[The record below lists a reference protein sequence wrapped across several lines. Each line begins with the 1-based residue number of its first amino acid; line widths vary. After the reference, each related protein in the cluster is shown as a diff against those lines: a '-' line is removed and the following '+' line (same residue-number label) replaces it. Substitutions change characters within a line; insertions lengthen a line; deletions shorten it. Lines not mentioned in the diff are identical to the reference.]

1 MPMFQSHPENV
12 TARVI
17 RRTSLEELA
26 DLLIAEL
33 AADIR
38 AHADAHGGDDAPS
51 GLFYAPEV
59 IAPNKAM
66 RRYLTMRFARNEGIA
81 AGIRFPSLMSLFPAD
96 RIDAGSI
103 GWRIYRILEPGSG
116 RAAFPSLERWIRGD
130 SKRCHDLAVQL
141 GRLYYQY
148 MLYRPDWLNAWER
161 NAVPDELRGVKD
173 ADWQGELWRRTAG
186 SDWKGHHFASEYAR
200 VIRGETGG
208 RRRKIRLF
216 GFSQPAPAVMECL
229 AWLSASEGADVA
241 LYQPVPSR
249 GKYFDETNLSCKAEL
264 KELVHLCGREEEDP
278 GRLEYLMSNL
288 FFQHN
293 PLIASFGMQSRVA
306 MTEAETLEFRG
317 ADDEEGPVESGD
329 DGRDTI
335 LHRLQRKIRADEP
348 GSAFPAKPLAGQDG
362 ACPSVQIR
370 SCYSAFREVEAA
382 HNFILHCIDEE
393 PSLSLNDI
401 FIMTPKPEA
410 FAPLV
415 DAVFNH
421 SEGGLLPVSIA
432 DRPRTDELQSYR
444 TFLDILSLFKGEF
457 TASEVLGI
465 LQDASI
471 QTHLGVSVD
480 DCREFRDAVM
490 RAGIRWGW
498 DAGEHGNESSG
509 GRAFPQ
515 NSWEAG
521 FDRML
526 LHYAMDLD
534 PAAPFPAE
542 NSGRSAD
549 GEAGEGAGNGTE
561 VGENGGG
568 RDDQMLFAVP
578 GYSGSRALTLGK
590 IALLIRRMHD
600 LARTMRARSATG
612 VPFRVW
618 KDTLIRAAEDFF
630 GAGSELSLL
639 LTDVLSSWGDVLS
652 RAQEC
657 PDAEAGPEESG
668 GTTGWETDDTP
679 LNSETVLA
687 HLGKQD
693 PDEGDSTRGFLRGS
707 ITFCGLRPMR
717 SIPAGVIVLL
727 GMDHRS
733 FPGEADAP
741 EFDLMQKKKRV
752 GDPDRREE
760 SRQLFLDVILAAR
773 EYLYISYVG
782 RDNHDR
788 KEYPPSVCV
797 DVLRS
802 YLEREFG
809 KNSFVDIQEP
819 LQAFSPALF
828 TPGCRNQ
835 SYSRNLLE
843 AARKIRSERTQEPVP
858 LFALSAIPQPPD
870 ESLMTLSP
878 DDLLRFLRNPA
889 EAFLRNRLDASVSVY
904 GETPPE
910 DSEPFGEETNF
921 DANEEL
927 FELYL
932 RTPSAR
938 REGLKRLSLARLKAD
953 GIVPLTQTPESWGT
967 WDKISSVGAF
977 FEAETAG
984 AERIPIPQMEKTFA
998 CGATLLLPEE
1008 NVFASG
1014 DGTRLQI
1021 IPALSGKLSA
1031 DLTLRGILKHLG
1043 ANLRGKTVT
1052 RILLM
1057 ERRQLKRFDA
1067 DAVSPEEAEA
1077 ALDRILNL
1085 YCEGMRRPL
1094 PFFPRTLYEMFRGGD
1109 YESAWNGS
1117 GILPGE
1123 VGKFGKFFGVELP
1136 PPGELEP
1143 LMGAVFGN
1151 DACLFRERSAAK

>member
-17 RRTSLEELA
+17 RRTGLEELA

-38 AHADAHGGDDAPS
+38 AHAVPRGGNDSPS

-103 GWRIYRILEPGSG
+103 GWRIYRILEPESE
-116 RAAFPSLERWIRGD
+116 RAAFPLLERWIHGD
-130 SKRCHDLAVQL
+130 AKRCHDLAVQL

-161 NAVPDELRGVKD
+161 NAVPDELRGEKD

-186 SDWKGHHFASEYAR
+186 SDWKGRHFAAKYAR
-200 VIRGETGG
+200 IIRGETDG

-229 AWLSASEGADVA
+229 AWLSAADGADVA
-241 LYQPVPSR
+241 LYQPVPSC

-264 KELVHLCGREEEDP
+264 KELVHLCGHAEEDP

-317 ADDEEGPVESGD
+317 SDDEGGFGEAADDD
-329 DGRDTI
+329 RDTI

-348 GSAFPAKPLAGQDG
+348 GSAVAAKPRAGQGD
-362 ACPSVQIR
+362 ACASVQIR

-382 HNFILHCIDEE
+382 HNFILHCIDED
-393 PSLSLNDI
+393 PSLTLNDI

-421 SEGGLLPVSIA
+421 SEGGILPVSIA
-432 DRPRTDELQSYR
+432 DRPQTDELQSYR

-457 TASEVLGI
+457 TASEALAI
-465 LQDASI
+465 LQDVSI
-471 QTHLGVSVD
+471 QAHLGVSAD
-480 DCREFRDAVM
+480 DCREFRDSAM

-498 DAGEHGNESSG
+498 DADEHKNEASG

-542 NSGRSAD
+542 VPGMNGDAAGEPGGNASGD
-549 GEAGEGAGNGTE
+549 GEP
-561 VGENGGG
+561 VGGPGD
-568 RDDQMLFAVP
+568 RTLFAVP
-578 GYSGSRALTLGK
+578 GYSGSRAVTLGK
-590 IALLIRRMHD
+590 IAVLVRRLHD
-600 LARTMRARSATG
+600 FARMMRTRSATG
-612 VPFRVW
+612 APFRVW
-618 KDTLIRAAEDFF
+618 KETLIRAAEDFF
-630 GAGSELSLL
+630 GAESELSLV
-639 LTDVLSSWGDVLS
+639 LTDVLSAWGDVLS
-652 RAQEC
+652 RAQER
-657 PDAEAGPEESG
+657 PDAEIGLEESG
-668 GTTGWETDDTP
+668 GAVGWETDDTP

-687 HLGKQD
+687 YLKNQGSD
-693 PDEGDSTRGFLRGS
+693 GGDSTRGFLRGS

-717 SIPAGVIVLL
+717 SIPAAAIVLL

-733 FPGEADAP
+733 FPGEDNAP
-741 EFDLMQKKKRV
+741 EFDLMRKKTRV

-773 EYLYISYVG
+773 DYLYISYVG

-802 YLEREFG
+802 YLEQEFG

-843 AARKIRSERTQEPVP
+843 SARKIRTDRAGEAVP
-858 LFALSAIPQPPD
+858 LFPLSGIAQTPD
-870 ESLMTLSP
+870 ESLMHISL

-889 EAFLRNRLDASVSVY
+889 EAYLRNRLDASVSVY

-910 DSEPFGEETNF
+910 DSEPFGEKTDF
-921 DANEEL
+921 DVNDEL
-927 FELYL
+927 FDLYL
-932 RTPSAR
+932 RTAPDR
-938 REGLKRLSLARLKAD
+938 RDGLKRLSLARLKAD
-953 GIVPLTQTPESWGT
+953 GIVPLTQTGDSWGT
-967 WDKISSVGAF
+967 WDKISAVGGF
-977 FEAETAG
+977 FEAETDG
-984 AERIPIPQMEKTFA
+984 AERIAIPQTEKTFP
-998 CGATLLLPEE
+998 CGVTLLLPEQ
-1008 NVFASG
+1008 NAYASC
-1014 DGTRLQI
+1014 DGTRLQV
-1021 IPALSGKLSA
+1021 IPSLSGGLTA
-1031 DLTLRGILKHLG
+1031 DLTLRGVLKHLG

-1057 ERRQLKRFDA
+1057 ERRQLKRFEA
-1067 DAVSPEEAEA
+1067 DAVSPDQAEA
-1077 ALDRILNL
+1077 ALDGILEL
-1085 YCEGMRRPL
+1085 YREGMRQPL
-1094 PFFPRTLYEMFRGGD
+1094 PFFPRTLHEMFRGGD
-1109 YESAWNGS
+1109 YEGVWNGS
-1117 GILPGE
+1117 DNLPGE
-1123 VGKFGKFFGVELP
+1123 VGKFGKFFGVGLP

-1143 LMGAVFGN
+1143 LMRIVFGN